1 MKTMDKAIFQFD
13 STEYTLEDVKG
24 FTRSVCEHLANKD
37 EDNVTKFDL
46 ETDSLE
52 DILNDELLDTTI
64 CYFRVFI

>member
-1 MKTMDKAIFQFD
+1 MKTDKAIFQFD
-13 STEYTLEDVKG
+13 SSKYDSQEVFTLSRKA
-24 FTRSVCEHLANKD
+24 CEHLANVD

-52 DILNDELLDTTI
+52 ELLNDDMFDATN